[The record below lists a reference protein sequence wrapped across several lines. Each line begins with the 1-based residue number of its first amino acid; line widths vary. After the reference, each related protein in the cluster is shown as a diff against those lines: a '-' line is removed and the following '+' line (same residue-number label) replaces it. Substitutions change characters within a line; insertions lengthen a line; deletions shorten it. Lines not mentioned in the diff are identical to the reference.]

1 MAAFARPP
9 GAGLV
14 NRSRIRSLRLS
25 VGIGLVAGFGGG
37 LVSLGGGTLIIP
49 LLMGFAE
56 LDPLQARGTAL
67 AVAVITATVGSAVYA
82 HGGAVD
88 WNVALWV
95 AVPSMIIAPIAAYA
109 SERLPRDELRAVFG
123 LVVAAG
129 GVLLI
134 LRDLWGVHGFVHG
147 WEHSYLL
154 LVGVLEGLVAGVVG
168 VSGGPVLAPLFVFGL
183 GMPQQLAQ
191 GCSLA
196 ARIPATLTSVWENWR
211 LGNIV
216 TPLLL
221 GLVPGAI
228 VGAVLGGR
236 LALVMPAHALRTVF
250 GGFLIVLGLHYLRS
264 IARLLP
270 GRRR

>member
-1 MAAFARPP
+1 VKARPP
-9 GAGLV
+9 
-14 NRSRIRSLRLS
+14 RSLGLS
-25 VGIGLVAGFGGG
+25 LGIGLVAGFGGG

-67 AVAVITATVGSAVYA
+67 AVAVITAAVGSAVYA
-82 HGGAVD
+82 HGGAVE

-95 AVPSMIIAPIAAYA
+95 AVPSMIIAPIAAYG
-109 SERLPRDELRAVFG
+109 SERLPRNELRAVFG
-123 LVVAAG
+123 LVVGVG

-134 LRDLWGVHGFVHG
+134 VKDLWAVQGFVHG
-147 WEHSYLL
+147 WERSYLL

-191 GCSLA
+191 GCSPA
-196 ARIPATLTSVWENWR
+196 ARIPATITGVWENWR

-216 TPLLL
+216 TSLLV

-236 LALVMPAHALRTVF
+236 LALVLPAHALRTVF
-250 GGFLIVLGLHYLRS
+250 GAFLILLGGHYLRS
-264 IARLLP
+264 IGRLIP
-270 GRRR
+270 RGRR